1 MQIIIVVVE
10 FLGNAVIKNDRVV
23 LETKAKEG
31 KEGPAGASAAAKKA
45 AKSNIQPVIFTTI
58 TPQEH
63 ERLTQLIYTDYD
75 LLDLIYKQ
83 IVMRIP
89 EPAAVGQLS
98 STGKAGSQPRG
109 GKYLPSAEEIKLG
122 ARAFASMPFQIL
134 KKKNPILMVNAEFED
149 AKLFSITGFFTALL
163 KIIENGYG
171 AVPA

>member
-31 KEGPAGASAAAKKA
+31 KEGLAGAGAAAKKA
-45 AKSNIQPVIFTTI
+45 AKSTIQPVIFTTI

-89 EPAAVGQLS
+89 EPAAVGQLG
-98 STGKAGSQPRG
+98 STGKAGS
-109 GKYLPSAEEIKLG
+109 
-122 ARAFASMPFQIL
+122 
-134 KKKNPILMVNAEFED
+134 
-149 AKLFSITGFFTALL
+149 
-163 KIIENGYG
+163 
-171 AVPA
+171 